1 MTHSL
6 VPGPASV
13 SDRAEAS
20 AEPENRAPGLG
31 RPESRDEALCHP
43 ASRWG
48 AAPPRRWVWP
58 QSQYGGLG
66 SSHDSEVEGEERIRG
81 VRNKWVGDISR
92 VQGRQGW
99 SLGNRRTRESKKLQQ
114 DLDSLRRL
122 VFGVERARWL

>member
-43 ASRWG
+43 APCWG
-48 AAPPRRWVWP
+48 AAPPRPWVWP
-58 QSQYGGLG
+58 QPQSGGIG
-66 SSHDSEVEGEERIRG
+66 NSHSSEVEGEGRIRG
-81 VRNKWVGDISR
+81 VRNKWAGDISQ

-99 SLGNRRTRESKKLQQ
+99 SLGTWGRE
-114 DLDSLRRL
+114 D
-122 VFGVERARWL
+122 V